1 MNNKDL
7 IESGE
12 LELYVAGL
20 LNEDRAQEITTIIQ
34 QDDLVRSEVE
44 KIENTVLELS
54 QASTKQED
62 FAFTEVLK
70 KVITSKDNSATSS
83 EESDF
88 KITPKER
95 SWRTYVSWAAAA
107 VFLILFIL
115 QYQTTEEAVNQL
127 NLSLEEQQD
136 LNTKVEQQNF
146 KLQYKDDLLAT
157 LASPATETVQ
167 LAGQEVSP
175 ESVAQVFWNKE
186 LDQIVINAS
195 QLPQAPEGKV
205 YQVWSLK
212 LEPLT
217 PTSLGLLED
226 VRQVDDLF
234 LLSNPNSSEAFGIT
248 LEPEGGSE
256 TPTLEQLYVLGVY
269 ES

>member
-1 MNNKDL
+1 MNKEEL
-7 IESGE
+7 IASGE

-20 LNEDRAQEITTIIQ
+20 LEENRAQEITSLIQ
-34 QDDLVRSEVE
+34 SDEDVRKEVE
-44 KIENTVLELS
+44 SIEKAILKLSEESTVHR
-54 QASTKQED
+54 D

-70 KVITSKDNSATSS
+70 KVILNKESS
-83 EESDF
+83 EENESADF

-95 SWRTYVSWAAAA
+95 TWRTYVSWAAAA
-107 VFLILFIL
+107 VFLLMFVL
-115 QYQTTEEAVNQL
+115 QYQNTEEVTNQL
-127 NLSLEEQQD
+127 NLSLEEKKD
-136 LNTKVEQQNF
+136 LNTTVEQQNF

-157 LASPATETVQ
+157 LVSPATETVQ

-175 ESVAQVFWNKE
+175 ESAAQVFWNKE
-186 LDQIVINAS
+186 LDQVVINAS
-195 QLPQAPEGKV
+195 QLPKPPQGKV

-217 PTSLGLLED
+217 PTSLGLLD
-226 VRQVDDLF
+226 GSSQADDLF

>member
-1 MNNKDL
+1 MNNRDL

-20 LNEDRAQEITTIIQ
+20 LDEDRAQEITTIIQ
-34 QDDLVRSEVE
+34 QDESVRKEIEEIE
-44 KIENTVLELS
+44 KTVLDLA
-54 QASTKQED
+54 QASTNQED

-70 KVITSKDNSATSS
+70 KVIVSKDVSS
-83 EESDF
+83 EKEKADF
-88 KITPKER
+88 TITPKER
-95 SWRTYVSWAAAA
+95 TWRTYVIWAAAA
-107 VFLILFIL
+107 VFLVMFIL
-115 QYQTTEEAVNQL
+115 QYQNSEEVTNQL
-127 NLSLEEQQD
+127 NLSLEEKKE
-136 LNTKVEQQNF
+136 LNTRVEQQNF

-175 ESVAQVFWNKE
+175 ESAAQVFWNKK
-186 LDQIVINAS
+186 LDQVVIDAS
-195 QLPQAPEGKV
+195 QLPSPPEGKV

-217 PTSLGLLED
+217 PTSLGLLEGISQTD
-226 VRQVDDLF
+226 QLF
-234 LLSNPNSSEAFGIT
+234 LLNNPNSSEAFGIT

-256 TPTLEQLYVLGVY
+256 SPTLEQLYVLGIY